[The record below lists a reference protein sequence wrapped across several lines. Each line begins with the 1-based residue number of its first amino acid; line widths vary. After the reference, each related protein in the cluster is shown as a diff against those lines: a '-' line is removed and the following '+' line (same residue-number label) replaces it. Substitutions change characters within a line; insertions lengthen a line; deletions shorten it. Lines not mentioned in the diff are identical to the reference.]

1 MRTGLRGRNPS
12 RSKEEPHKATPGEA
26 ALTAKNYKLA
36 KELVSV
42 LLVVVVVV
50 STLIEWATM

>member
-12 RSKEEPHKATPGEA
+12 RNNHKEEPHKATPGEA

-42 LLVVVVVV
+42 LLVV
-50 STLIEWATM
+50 STLMDCTTM